1 MAGVTDSSI
10 LCYYLIDYMSGLSP
24 NKKDS
29 THYRGLVLMRLVVK
43 SQPIAFKRIF

>member
-10 LCYYLIDYMSGLSP
+10 LCYYLIDSGLSP

-29 THYRGLVLMRLVVK
+29 THYGVLY
-43 SQPIAFKRIF
+43 